1 MNIAK
6 DYLSQTYTAQGKIM
20 CYDLMIE
27 SMQNDISLFS
37 NDSVIIQRLKDE
49 LSEYEAQKRYWINKK
64 AEIKQFLLNLN
75 IRENI
80 KQVLILRFV
89 ELKKRREI
97 SSILHYSLSYI
108 DRLLKR
114 GLFFIDE
121 KLKYSRQKVVN

>member
-27 SMQNDISLFS
+27 SMQKDILLF
-37 NDSVIIQRLKDE
+37 NHDSVIIQRLKDE
-49 LSEYEAQKRYWINKK
+49 LSEYEAQKKYWKNKK

-97 SSILHYSLSYI
+97 SDILHYSLSYI

-121 KLKYSRQKVVN
+121 KLKSSSQKVVI

>member
-121 KLKYSRQKVVN
+121 KLKSSSQKVVI

>member
-27 SMQNDISLFS
+27 SMQKDISLFS
-37 NDSVIIQRLKDE
+37 NDNVIIQRLKDE

-108 DRLLKR
+108 DRLLKQ

-121 KLKYSRQKVVN
+121 KLKHSRQKVVN

>member
-80 KQVLILRFV
+80 KQVLILRFI

-97 SSILHYSLSYI
+97 SDILHYSLSYI

-121 KLKYSRQKVVN
+121 KLKSSRQKVVI

>member
-20 CYDLMIE
+20 CYNLMIE
-27 SMQNDISLFS
+27 SMQKDISLFS
-37 NDSVIIQRLKDE
+37 NDNVIIQRLKDE

-114 GLFFIDE
+114 GLFFIDK
-121 KLKYSRQKVVN
+121 KLKSSSQKVVI

>member
-20 CYDLMIE
+20 CYNLMIE
-27 SMQNDISLFS
+27 SMQKDISLFS
-37 NDSVIIQRLKDE
+37 NDNVIIQRLKDE

-121 KLKYSRQKVVN
+121 KLKYSRQKVVI

>member
-6 DYLSQTYTAQGKIM
+6 DYLSQIYTAQGKIM
-20 CYDLMIE
+20 CYNLMIE
-27 SMQNDISLFS
+27 SMQKDISLFS
-37 NDSVIIQRLKDE
+37 NDNVIIQRLKDE

-121 KLKYSRQKVVN
+121 KLKSSSQKVVI

>member
-121 KLKYSRQKVVN
+121 KLKSSRQKVVN

>member
-1 MNIAK
+1 
-6 DYLSQTYTAQGKIM
+6 
-20 CYDLMIE
+20 MIE
-27 SMQNDISLFS
+27 SMQKDILLFS
-37 NDSVIIQRLKDE
+37 NDSVIIQRLKAE
-49 LSEYEAQKRYWINKK
+49 LLEYEAQKRYWINKK

-108 DRLLKR
+108 DRLLKQ

-121 KLKYSRQKVVN
+121 KLKYSRQKVIN

>member
-6 DYLSQTYTAQGKIM
+6 DYLLQAYTAQDKII
-20 CYDLMIE
+20 CYDLMID
-27 SMQNDISLFS
+27 SIQKDILLFS
-37 NDSVIIQRLKDE
+37 NDSFIIHRLKDE
-49 LSEYEAQKRYWINKK
+49 ISEYEAQKRYWINKK

-108 DRLLKR
+108 DRLLKQ

>member
-1 MNIAK
+1 MIDSIQK
-6 DYLSQTYTAQGKIM
+6 DIL
-20 CYDLMIE
+20 
-27 SMQNDISLFS
+27 LFS
-37 NDSVIIQRLKDE
+37 NDSFIIHRLQAE
-49 LSEYEAQKRYWINKK
+49 ILEYEVQKKYWINKK

-108 DRLLKR
+108 DRLLKQ

-121 KLKYSRQKVVN
+121 KLKHSRQKVVN

>member
-6 DYLSQTYTAQGKIM
+6 DYLSQIYTAQGKIM
-20 CYDLMIE
+20 CYNLMIE
-27 SMQNDISLFS
+27 SMQKDISLFS